1 MRMMAATPMQSL
13 RTAESVATVPDPLAP
28 RLRMHLQDI
37 AGRAI
42 PITYQALAKALQLL
56 PPQTI
61 QKVTNALERLMAE
74 DAAAGHPFIAALV
87 VARSR
92 GGLPAPGFF
101 DCAARLGRS
110 HVHATGPEAFAFH
123 AQELNAAVVFW
134 GANVRQEQPYVIR
147 LREISPSGDTNP
159 AKFRNDDGASEIR
172 IGLKKFKCIGVS
184 PPHDH
189 PHIYLDM
196 GDDSTILCPYCAV
209 LFRYDS
215 RLGPGEAD
223 PPNCLYSDNAAG

>member
-1 MRMMAATPMQSL
+1 MRVMAATPMQ

-28 RLRMHLQDI
+28 RLRMYLQEI

-92 GGLPAPGFF
+92 AACPRQGSSIVQRDLVVLMYTQLARKLSPFMHRSSTLPSLSGVPMS
-101 DCAARLGRS
+101 ARS
-110 HVHATGPEAFAFH
+110 NH
-123 AQELNAAVVFW
+123 
-134 GANVRQEQPYVIR
+134 
-147 LREISPSGDTNP
+147 
-159 AKFRNDDGASEIR
+159 
-172 IGLKKFKCIGVS
+172 
-184 PPHDH
+184 
-189 PHIYLDM
+189 M
-196 GDDSTILCPYCAV
+196 
-209 LFRYDS
+209 
-215 RLGPGEAD
+215 
-223 PPNCLYSDNAAG
+223 